1 MIKKNKLSSGFT
13 LIEIMV
19 VLIIIAIMASFIVP
33 SVISRPDEA
42 RATKVKNDIMA
53 LEGAL
58 DLFKLDN
65 GRYPTNS
72 EGLSILA
79 EGDSNTYLKRL
90 PLDPWGSPY
99 QFSNPGINRNIDI
112 FSLGADQQ
120 IGGDGM
126 NRDIGNWN
134 LND

>member
-72 EGLSILA
+72 EGLSILV
-79 EGDSNTYLKRL
+79 EGDLNTYLKRL

-99 QFSNPGINRNIDI
+99 QFSNPGKNRNIDI
-112 FSLGADQQ
+112 FSLGADKQ

-126 NRDIGNWN
+126 NKDVGNWN
-134 LND
+134 LNE

>member
-1 MIKKNKLSSGFT
+1 MIKKNKLNSGFT

-19 VLIIIAIMASFIVP
+19 VLIIIAVMASFIVP

-42 RATKVKNDIMA
+42 RTTKVKNDIMA

-79 EGDSNTYLKRL
+79 EGDLNTYLKRL

-99 QFSNPGINRNIDI
+99 QFSNPGKNRNIDI

-126 NRDIGNWN
+126 NKDIGNWN
-134 LND
+134 LNE